1 MLDHNSPVSRDFGKR
16 GLTPKYRFGRYGP
29 HSNEAFEAEEIALR
43 REGEMSAVTMRERN
57 RDNAMVER
65 RRIVEVEIGGVRWGI
80 MGTWI
85 GGGGVGIFGGGLY
98 ALASWHNFFCQI
110 GKMDEYLQKIM

>member
-29 HSNEAFEAEEIALR
+29 HNNEAFEAEEIALR
-43 REGEMSAVTMRERN
+43 REGEMSAVTTRERN

-65 RRIVEVEIGGVRWGI
+65 RRIVEVEIGGVRWGN

-85 GGGGVGIFGGGLY
+85 EGSLVVVCTRWIRGTTFSVK
-98 ALASWHNFFCQI
+98 S
-110 GKMDEYLQKIM
+110 GKWRSTCEYLRKIM